1 MERRDFMKKIG
12 DKCNLSELKIGQ
24 KAIVKKLNFE
34 NKEIRRHL
42 LDMGVTRGVL
52 VKIKKIAP
60 MGEPIDLELRGY
72 ELALRKS
79 ELKNIDVEVV
89 G

>member
-1 MERRDFMKKIG
+1 MKKVG
-12 DKCNLSELKIGQ
+12 DICNLSDLKIGQ
-24 KAIVKKLNFE
+24 KAIVKKLNLE

-42 LDMGVTRGVL
+42 LDMGVTRGVQ
-52 VKIKKIAP
+52 VRIKKIAP

-72 ELALRKS
+72 ELALRKA
-79 ELKNIDVEVV
+79 ELKNIEVEVI

>member
-1 MERRDFMKKIG
+1 MKKVGEIC
-12 DKCNLSELKIGQ
+12 KLSELKIGQ
-24 KAIVKKLNFE
+24 KAVVKKLNLE

-42 LDMGVTRGVL
+42 LDMGVTRGVQ

-72 ELALRKS
+72 ELALRKA
-79 ELKNIDVEVV
+79 ELKNIEVEVI

>member
-1 MERRDFMKKIG
+1 MKKIG

-24 KAIVKKLNFE
+24 KAIVKKLNFS

-42 LDMGVTRGVL
+42 LDMGVTRGVQ

-79 ELKNIDVEVV
+79 ELNNIEVEVV

>member
-1 MERRDFMKKIG
+1 MKKIG
-12 DKCNLSELKIGQ
+12 DRCNLSELKIGQ
-24 KAIVKKLNFE
+24 KAIVKSLKFE
-34 NKEIRRHL
+34 DKQIRRHL
-42 LDMGVTRGVL
+42 LDMGVTRGVR
-52 VKIKKIAP
+52 VEIKKIAP

-79 ELKNIDVEVV
+79 ELKNIEVEVV

>member
-34 NKEIRRHL
+34 NREIRRHL

>member
-1 MERRDFMKKIG
+1 MKKCG

-24 KAIVKKLNFE
+24 KAIVKKLNFI

-42 LDMGVTRGVL
+42 LDMGVTRGTH
-52 VKIKKIAP
+52 VKIKKVAP

-79 ELKNIDVEVV
+79 ELRNIEVEVIC
-89 G
+89 

>member
-1 MERRDFMKKIG
+1 MKKIG

-34 NKEIRRHL
+34 NRQIRRHL
-42 LDMGVTRGVL
+42 LDMGVTRGVK
-52 VKIKKIAP
+52 VKVKKIAP

-79 ELKNIDVEVV
+79 ELKNIEAEVV

>member
-1 MERRDFMKKIG
+1 MRKIG

-24 KAIVKKLNFE
+24 KAIVEKLKFE

-52 VKIKKIAP
+52 VKVKKIAP

-79 ELKNIDVEVV
+79 ELMNIEVEVV

>member
-1 MERRDFMKKIG
+1 MKKIG

-42 LDMGVTRGVL
+42 LDMGVTRGVQ
-52 VKIKKIAP
+52 VKVKKIAP
-60 MGEPIDLELRGY
+60 MGEPIDIELRGY
-72 ELALRKS
+72 ELALRKA
-79 ELKNIDVEVV
+79 ELKNIEAEVV

>member
-1 MERRDFMKKIG
+1 MKKIG

-42 LDMGVTRGVL
+42 LDMGVTRGVQ
-52 VKIKKIAP
+52 VKVKKIAP

-79 ELKNIDVEVV
+79 ELRNIEVEVV

>member
-1 MERRDFMKKIG
+1 MKKIG
-12 DKCNLSELKIGQ
+12 DKCNLSELKVGQ

-42 LDMGVTRGVL
+42 LDMGVTRGVQ
-52 VKIKKIAP
+52 VKIKKVAP

-72 ELALRKS
+72 ELALRKA
-79 ELKNIDVEVV
+79 ELENIEVEVV